1 LRASLLNSIRRA
13 GIGSRFRQG
22 NLPLSAIIVT
32 ASTFYVPRQ
41 DEVDMKITVIGR
53 GNVGGG
59 LADRWEKAGHTVTR
73 LGSEGGDASDADAVL
88 VAVPSAAIA
97 DALGKVSALEGKVV
111 IDATNAFPGR
121 NEQFESLA
129 HEVKSIVGGP
139 VAKSF
144 NVNFANQYDQ
154 IDEQRVPPG
163 NLYAAE
169 DDARE
174 VTEQLIRDAGYD
186 PISAGGLEQARAL
199 EDHTGLMMAIV
210 QAGMGPL
217 FYRYAKPGEL

>member
-1 LRASLLNSIRRA
+1 
-13 GIGSRFRQG
+13 
-22 NLPLSAIIVT
+22 
-32 ASTFYVPRQ
+32 
-41 DEVDMKITVIGR
+41 MKITVIGR

-73 LGSEGGDASDADAVL
+73 LGSDGGDGSDADAVL
-88 VAVPSAAIA
+88 VALPSGAIA
-97 DALGKVSALEGKVV
+97 DALGKVSGLEGKVV

-163 NLYAAE
+163 NFYAAE

-186 PISAGGLEQARAL
+186 PIPAGGLEHARAL
-199 EDHTGLMMAIV
+199 EDHLGLMRAIV

>member
-1 LRASLLNSIRRA
+1 
-13 GIGSRFRQG
+13 
-22 NLPLSAIIVT
+22 
-32 ASTFYVPRQ
+32 
-41 DEVDMKITVIGR
+41 MKITVIGR

-59 LADRWEKAGHTVTR
+59 LADRWEKAGHEVTR
-73 LGSEGGDASDADAVL
+73 LGSDGGDASDADAVL
-88 VAVPSAAIA
+88 VAVPSGAIA
-97 DALGKVSALEGKVV
+97 DALGKVSGLEGKVV

-163 NLYAAE
+163 NFYAAE
-169 DDARE
+169 DDARD

-186 PISAGGLEQARAL
+186 PISAGGLEHARAL
-199 EDHTGLMMAIV
+199 EDHLGLMMAIV